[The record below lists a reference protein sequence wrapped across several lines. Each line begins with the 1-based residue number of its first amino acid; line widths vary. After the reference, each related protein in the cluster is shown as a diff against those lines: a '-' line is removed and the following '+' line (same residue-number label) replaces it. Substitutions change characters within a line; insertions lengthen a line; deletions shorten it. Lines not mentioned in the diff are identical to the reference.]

1 MKKVLYF
8 FLFLLPILSYSQQQE
23 TPFQQELKK
32 LNWIDGPSSGVI
44 GDKAKIQIPKNYVF
58 LGAQDTKKYI
68 ELMGNPPVDN
78 HYLIAPKDLRWFA
91 VFTFNPSGYVKDDEK
106 IDADELMKN
115 LKEGDIKSN
124 EERKRLGM
132 HALYTDGWQVPPH
145 YDAST
150 KRLEWGVR
158 LRDEGG
164 AMNINYTSRLLSR
177 TGVMSAILVAD
188 TETLQN
194 DTNEYKTT
202 LMNFNFVSGE
212 SYSEF
217 KEGDHV
223 AEFGLAALILGGA
236 AAVATKKGF
245 WTVIVGFFAAFW
257 KLIAGAAIAVLASI
271 GSLFK
276 KKE

>member
-23 TPFQQELKK
+23 TPLQQELKK

-132 HALYTDGWQVPPH
+132 HTLYTDGWQVPPH

-217 KEGDHV
+217 KLKSALTFYQNISSTFKD
-223 AEFGLAALILGGA
+223 AAIY
-236 AAVATKKGF
+236 ATKLAGATTD
-245 WTVIVGFFAAFW
+245 WIGTLNILCR
-257 KLIAGAAIAVLASI
+257 KLIYTNLTNIY
-271 GSLFK
+271 
-276 KKE
+276 